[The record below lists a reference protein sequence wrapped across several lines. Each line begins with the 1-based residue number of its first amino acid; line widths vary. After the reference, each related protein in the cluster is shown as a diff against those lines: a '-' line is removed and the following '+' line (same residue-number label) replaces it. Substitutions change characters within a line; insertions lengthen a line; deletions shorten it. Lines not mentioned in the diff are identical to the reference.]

1 MLLAEHL
8 KNCGDLNGVVYDLQE
23 VGDGLE
29 MHNHTEEDAHI
40 TVVARGRLKVIGSGW
55 EKEIG
60 AGQIMNF
67 LANQPH
73 ELRALEPNTRI
84 INIVKKH
91 GGVVNDGAKE

>member
-1 MLLAEHL
+1 MLLAEQL
-8 KNCGDLNGVVYDLQE
+8 QNCGDLNGVIYDLQD
-23 VGDGLE
+23 VGDGLD
-29 MHNHTEEDAHI
+29 MHNHTENDAHI
-40 TVVARGRLKVIGSGW
+40 TVVARGRLRVIGSGW
-55 EKEIG
+55 EKEID

-91 GGVVNDGAKE
+91 GGSVNDGAKE